1 MTGFRLPVYP
11 NSNKWKEIRHSMG
24 NTKIFE
30 TADSLKDY
38 KDRKKEPEARLLP
51 AYLQGGVYE
60 YRL

>member
-1 MTGFRLPVYP
+1 M
-11 NSNKWKEIRHSMG
+11 E

-30 TADSLKDY
+30 TADSLKGR
-38 KDRKKEPEARLLP
+38 KDRKKEPEAQMLP